1 MFTDKTANMITIK
14 KKNPTTAITI
24 KDTTIKGIITR
35 RIITKGI
42 MKKDTIILMK
52 AQACRQQFYMRYVII
67 NFYLSRRNSEHWAA
81 DIFAVYFLSRIRQ
94 RRSCLIMER
103 LALSGPHFHICI
115 FCCRYCL
122 NFSYCKKLLFTDH
135 GSHAKHLDCQVIK
148 KRILVISWS
157 YRCA

>member
-52 AQACRQQFYMRYVII
+52 A
-67 NFYLSRRNSEHWAA
+67 
-81 DIFAVYFLSRIRQ
+81 
-94 RRSCLIMER
+94 
-103 LALSGPHFHICI
+103 
-115 FCCRYCL
+115 
-122 NFSYCKKLLFTDH
+122 
-135 GSHAKHLDCQVIK
+135 
-148 KRILVISWS
+148 
-157 YRCA
+157 